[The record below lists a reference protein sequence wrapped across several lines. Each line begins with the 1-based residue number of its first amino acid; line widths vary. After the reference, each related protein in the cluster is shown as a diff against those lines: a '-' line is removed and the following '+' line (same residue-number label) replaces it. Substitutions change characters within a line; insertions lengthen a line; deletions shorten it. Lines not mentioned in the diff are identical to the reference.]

1 MQELQQRD
9 GEIQRKGGGRVRMDM
24 EMKSERKRKRQEINK
39 KMGSDR
45 DCLFVFP
52 TEAT

>member
-1 MQELQQRD
+1 MNRE
-9 GEIQRKGGGRVRMDM
+9 M
-24 EMKSERKRKRQEINK
+24 ESERERKRQEINK
-39 KMGSDR
+39 KTGSDR